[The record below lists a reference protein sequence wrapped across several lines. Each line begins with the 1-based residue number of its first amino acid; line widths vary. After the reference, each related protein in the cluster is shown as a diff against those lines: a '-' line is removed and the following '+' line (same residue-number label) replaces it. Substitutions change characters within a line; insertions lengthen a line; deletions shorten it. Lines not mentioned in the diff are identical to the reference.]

1 VLSIGRRIRD
11 LPGVILK
18 DLPRYRRALGNSGAG
33 HSSDRLGW
41 ISLCNRSEELIASPD
56 EHGVVCSWW
65 EGSTLHAPEVIPALG
80 RQIMSSALEE
90 WPIEFQLRPHVL
102 STTPSV
108 SFIFT
113 HAGPDRLPQLI
124 LTIASIRAQ
133 RGVRCECIVVDQSL
147 QPIADQLPGDV
158 RYLHLDTSSLQ
169 PGWRKAWGYNVGAR
183 LAQADVLI
191 FQDGDVCVPATY
203 TAEVLAALARPD
215 VGAASLQRFLFYLD
229 GTASNRVTS
238 DKEIPRDVSPQTTRQ
253 NWKGGTIAIRKDAFH
268 AIGGFDEGFVD
279 WGGEDDEF
287 YDRCAEIGHCRSGYL
302 PFVHLWHTPQPVRK
316 MSTNPNIADVMP
328 WRMAMSYAERIAE
341 LCQRRWGDVT
351 APDPLMDYK
360 TQRRFV

>member
-1 VLSIGRRIRD
+1 
-11 LPGVILK
+11 
-18 DLPRYRRALGNSGAG
+18 
-33 HSSDRLGW
+33 
-41 ISLCNRSEELIASPD
+41 
-56 EHGVVCSWW
+56 
-65 EGSTLHAPEVIPALG
+65 
-80 RQIMSSALEE
+80 
-90 WPIEFQLRPHVL
+90 VL

-183 LAQADVLI
+183 LTQADVLV
-191 FQDGDVCVPATY
+191 FHDGDVCVPTGYA
-203 TAEVLAALARPD
+203 AEVLTALARPR
-215 VGAASLQRFLFYLD
+215 VGAASLQRFCFYLD
-229 GTASNRVTS
+229 SVASTRVANGG
-238 DKEIPRDVSPQTTRQ
+238 KIPKDVSPQTTRQ
-253 NWKGGTIAIRKDAFH
+253 NVKGGTIAIRKDAFL

-287 YDRCAEIGHCRSGYL
+287 YDRCAEIGHCRAGYL
-302 PFVHLWHTPQPVRK
+302 PFVHLWHRPQSQRRAADNQNINVVLPSRLRIPRK
-316 MSTNPNIADVMP
+316 T
-328 WRMAMSYAERIAE
+328 RIAE
-341 LCQRRWGDVT
+341 LSCRAFGLESGPTPRERY
-351 APDPLMDYK
+351 L
-360 TQRRFV
+360 